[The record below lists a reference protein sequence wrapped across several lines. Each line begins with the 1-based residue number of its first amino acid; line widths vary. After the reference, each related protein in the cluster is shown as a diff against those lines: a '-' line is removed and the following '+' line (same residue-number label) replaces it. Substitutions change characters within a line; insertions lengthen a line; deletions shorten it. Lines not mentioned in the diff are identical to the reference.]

1 MQTQYLED
9 LRHLESGEGSKCI
22 FFLHGNSLS
31 SDTFKNQ
38 LIDID
43 LQQYRL
49 LAVDLPGHGKSK
61 WSNQKEIDYSLH
73 GLRDIIV
80 GFIQELNIKE
90 FIFVGHSFGGHVA
103 IECLPFLDNCK
114 GILISGTTPFTLP
127 LDTSQLFLPNPD
139 MGLLFKQDLSDE
151 ELTKYG
157 RIILNNDKK
166 DFLIDIIKQADPQ
179 FRSFLPQSF
188 ASGKLSDEIAILK
201 SSGIPVAILFG
212 GDDPLINKD
221 YLDKLSL
228 HNIWKKKILP
238 FKFSGHSI
246 QLDNPAEF
254 NRTLTEFA
262 DFTFKV

>member
-1 MQTQYLED
+1 MQTQYLKR
-9 LRHLESGEGSKCI
+9 LRYLESGEGSKCI

-31 SDTFKNQ
+31 ADTFKNQ

-61 WSNQKEIDYSLH
+61 WSDQKEKDYSVH

-103 IECLPFLDNCK
+103 IECLPLIDNCK
-114 GILISGTTPFTLP
+114 GILISGTTPFALP
-127 LDTSQLFLPNPD
+127 LDTSKFFLPNPD
-139 MGLLFKQDLSDE
+139 MGLLFKKDLSDE
-151 ELTKYG
+151 ELLKYG
-157 RIILNNDKK
+157 RIILNSNKK

-188 ASGKLSDEIAILK
+188 ACGKLSDEIAILK
-201 SSGIPVAILFG
+201 SSGIPVAILHG

-228 HNIWKKKILP
+228 PNIWKKKVLL
-238 FKFSGHSI
+238 FENSGHSI
-246 QLDNPAEF
+246 QLDNPEKF
-254 NRTLTEFA
+254 NKTLSEFA
-262 DFTFKV
+262 EHTL